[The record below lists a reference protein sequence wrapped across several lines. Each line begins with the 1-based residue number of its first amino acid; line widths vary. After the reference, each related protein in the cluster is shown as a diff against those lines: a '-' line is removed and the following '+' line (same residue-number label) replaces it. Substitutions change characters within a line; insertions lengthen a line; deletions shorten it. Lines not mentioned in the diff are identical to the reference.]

1 MKKIKYIPITAMLI
15 AFTLTSCGE
24 SKTEDGHDEATHSE
38 KGENNSEDEG
48 DQENHSEGEA
58 KKVMLTAQQFESLQ
72 MEIDTLSQRYMS
84 GYVEANGTLEV
95 PPQNEASI
103 TAITGAN
110 VASIEVIEGDEV
122 KKNQAVAYLSHP
134 SIIQIQSD
142 YLNAYSNS
150 RFLKQEYE
158 RQKRLYE
165 AGVASGMNFQK
176 ATADYQASTA
186 MVNGLEAQLR
196 QYNINVNGVRN
207 GTIYQRVALRSPIA
221 GVVEKVFIKT
231 GQYVEPQT
239 NLMEIVDTDHVHADL
254 MVFEKDVDR
263 VKKGQQVR
271 FSVQSRPGTELIA
284 EIYSVGKTFEQ
295 DPKAVH
301 VHAEIENKGGGLIPG
316 MYIKGRIEVDNDET
330 AETALPESAIITEG
344 GRDYVFKAQREGNTW
359 SFIPVEVTTGEKD
372 GDWIAIRFFETPDP
386 NTHFAFNNAYY
397 LMGEMKKGELG
408 DDD

>member
-38 KGENNSEDEG
+38 TE
-48 DQENHSEGEA
+48 ENHSEGEDEEDNMEGEA
-58 KKVMLTAQQFESLQ
+58 KEVMLTAQQFEALQ

-316 MYIKGRIEVDNDET
+316 MYIKGRIEVDNDQT
-330 AETALPESAIITEG
+330 AATALPESAIITEG

>member
-38 KGENNSEDEG
+38 TE
-48 DQENHSEGEA
+48 ENHSEGEDEEDNMEGEA
-58 KKVMLTAQQFESLQ
+58 KEVMLTAQQFEALQ

-372 GDWIAIRFFETPDP
+372 GDWIAIRFFETPDL
-386 NTHFAFNNAYY
+386 NTLFAFNNAYY
-397 LMGEMKKGELG
+397 LMGEMKKGETEHEH
-408 DDD
+408 

>member
-58 KKVMLTAQQFESLQ
+58 KKVMLTAQQFEALQ

-316 MYIKGRIEVDNDET
+316 MYIKGRIEVDNDQT
-330 AETALPESAIITEG
+330 AATALPESAIITEG

>member
-1 MKKIKYIPITAMLI
+1 MKKLKYIPITTMLM
-15 AFTLTSCGE
+15 ALTLFSCGDSKTAEDETKESTLTEE
-24 SKTEDGHDEATHSE
+24 SHT
-38 KGENNSEDEG
+38 
-48 DQENHSEGEA
+48 EGEA
-58 KKVMLTAQQFESLQ
+58 EEVMLTAQQFEALQ
-72 MEIDTLSQRYMS
+72 MEIDTLAQRNMS

-95 PPQNEASI
+95 PPQNEANI
-103 TAITGAN
+103 TALAGAN

-165 AGVASGMNFQK
+165 AGVASGMNYQK
-176 ATADYQASTA
+176 ATADYQSSTA

-271 FSVQSRPGTELIA
+271 FSVQSRPGTELVA

-301 VHAEIENKGGGLIPG
+301 VHAEIENKGGGLTPG

-359 SFIPVEVTTGEKD
+359 SFIPVEVTMGEKD
-372 GDWIAIRFFETPDP
+372 GDWIAIRFFETPDH
-386 NTHFAFNNAYY
+386 NSRFAYNNAYY
-397 LMGEMKKGELG
+397 LMGEMNKGDTEHSH
-408 DDD
+408 